1 MSELSWSCASVPE
14 PEDDVPLAEVQ
25 VQMDRRTVGQ
35 WLLPLLTHKASY
47 WEGHSVLEGSLIA
60 MMIISM
66 HFYGLPNI
74 LRCVLLF
81 ELREDLLG
89 RQNELGIKNMNE
101 LHASL
106 AA

>member
-1 MSELSWSCASVPE
+1 MIELSWSCASVPE
-14 PEDDVPLAEVQ
+14 PEDDVSLAEVE
-25 VQMDRRTVGQ
+25 VQTDRWTVGQ

-47 WEGHSVLEGSLIA
+47 QEGHSVLEGSLIV
-60 MMIISM
+60 MMIINM
-66 HFYGLPNI
+66 RFYGVPNI

-81 ELREDLLG
+81 ELREDILG

-101 LHASL
+101 LYASL